1 MGDVEHGDAQRSD
14 GVYTIE
20 LRTEGREAEVALVK
34 TFVTGSPDAPSVDV
48 WTHRFTGLDA
58 ARTVFDAMFAF
69 PGRWETWARLAS
81 LLGSDFLD
89 GVIETEILEAGAGMM
104 TATTSDEAGPTR
116 ELPKQCVGSETE
128 AGEGEIRVR
137 IVIGDGL
144 SRIVASRN
152 GVPFM
157 RLALPTPAQANRV
170 WDWVRW
176 QTGSYGRWFE
186 LAEREGPYAV
196 ARMIIQSVLDTE
208 RRVGTVRGRKDAQ
221 RPLRNWR
228 PHPRGS
234 ATEYDDDGHEEDRG

>member
-1 MGDVEHGDAQRSD
+1 MGDVEHGDAPRSD

-20 LRTEGREAEVALVK
+20 LRTEGREAVVALVK

-69 PGRWETWARLAS
+69 PARWESWARLAS

-89 GVIETEILEAGAGMM
+89 GVIETEILKAGAGMM
-104 TATTSDEAGPTR
+104 TATPTDEAGPTR
-116 ELPKQCVGSETE
+116 ELARRCVGSETE

-137 IVIGDGL
+137 IAIEDGV

-152 GVPFM
+152 GEPFM

-176 QTGSYGRWFE
+176 QTGSYWQWFE
-186 LAEREGPYAV
+186 LAEREGPYVV
-196 ARMIIQSVLDTE
+196 ARMIIHSVLDTE
-208 RRVGTVRGRKDAQ
+208 RRVGTVRGQGDAQ
-221 RPLRNWR
+221 RPLRHWR
-228 PHPRGS
+228 PHPRGNVD
-234 ATEYDDDGHEEDRG
+234 EYDDDGHEEDGG